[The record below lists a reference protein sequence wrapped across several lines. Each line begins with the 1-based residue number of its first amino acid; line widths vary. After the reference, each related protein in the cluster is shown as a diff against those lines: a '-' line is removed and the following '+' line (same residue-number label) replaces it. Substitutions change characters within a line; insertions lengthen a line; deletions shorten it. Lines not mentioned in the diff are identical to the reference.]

1 MAQPRDFGFGSEE
14 QMMRDSARKFL
25 RDNAPVD
32 RLRKLV
38 AGDHHAAYESAVQP
52 APYDERV
59 WRQMVE
65 LGWTSLAVP
74 EEAGGV
80 GMKMVAVAALAEEIG
95 RAALPS
101 PLTATLIATAVLRA
115 AALGSAGSARGAT
128 TTPNA
133 GSGGG
138 GAVPSGTAQAWL
150 ERVAAGEATT
160 LAATGADDSW
170 EVDATDVTATPR
182 VAAAGRAMPAPAAS
196 AAGGG
201 GTVLRGTAA
210 FVQDARK
217 AAFFVVAAR
226 AAGGIGLYAIPA
238 DTPGVTI
245 HPDRILDLTRDQAR
259 VELDDVEVDAAGV
272 IARPG
277 DGERALA
284 GALPAILTIVAADLC
299 GAAEWQLQ
307 TTAEYARVRTQF
319 DHPIGFFQAVKHPI
333 VNMMID
339 VDRARA
345 LTYAAACAIDTD
357 PADALRLA
365 RMAKAAASDAGAFCS
380 GRSVQL
386 HGGIGFTWECDVHI
400 YFKRQMHNQFLYG
413 DAPHQRAK
421 LAALVDAG
429 DG

>member
-14 QMMRDSARKFL
+14 QMVRDSARKFL

-65 LGWTSLAVP
+65 LGWSALAVP
-74 EEAGGV
+74 EEAGGA

-115 AALGSAGSARGAT
+115 AALGGAGSVQ
-128 TTPNA
+128 
-133 GSGGG
+133 
-138 GAVPSGTAQAWL
+138 GAVAMSKAARAWL
-150 ERVAAGEATT
+150 ERVVGGEAAA
-160 LAATGADDSW
+160 LAATGAEGSW
-170 EVDATDVTATPR
+170 EVGMTDV
-182 VAAAGRAMPAPAAS
+182 AAGPRAGAG
-196 AAGGG
+196 GGG

-217 AAFFVVAAR
+217 AASFVVAAR
-226 AAGGIGLYAIPA
+226 AAGGMGLYAVPA
-238 DTPGVTI
+238 DAPGVKI
-245 HPDRILDLTRDQAR
+245 HPDRIVDLTRDQAR
-259 VELDDVEVDAAGV
+259 VEFDDVEVDAAGV
-272 IARPG
+272 IAQPG

-319 DHPIGFFQAVKHPI
+319 DRPIGFFQAVKHPI

-345 LTYAAACAIDTD
+345 LTYAAACAIDSD

-413 DAPHQRAK
+413 DATYQRAK

-429 DG
+429 DGAGS

>member
-14 QMMRDSARKFL
+14 QMVRDSARKFL
-25 RDNAPVD
+25 RDNAPID

-52 APYDERV
+52 APYDESV
-59 WRQMVE
+59 WRQMVD

-74 EEAGGV
+74 EQAGGA
-80 GMKMVAVAALAEEIG
+80 GMKMVAVAALAEELG

-101 PLTATLIATAVLRA
+101 PLTATLIATAVLRVEGTSA
-115 AALGSAGSARGAT
+115 AAS
-128 TTPNA
+128 
-133 GSGGG
+133 
-138 GAVPSGTAQAWL
+138 AWL
-150 ERVAAGEATT
+150 ERVAAGEAAT
-160 LAATGADDSW
+160 LAATGTDGSW
-170 EVDATDVTATPR
+170 EVDATDVMAAPR
-182 VAAAGRAMPAPAAS
+182 VAAAGRATSAATAS

-201 GTVLRGTAA
+201 DGAVLRGTAA

-245 HPDRILDLTRDQAR
+245 RPDRIVDLTRDQAR

-339 VDRARA
+339 VDRARS

-357 PADALRLA
+357 PANALRLA
-365 RMAKAAASDAGAFCS
+365 RMAKAAASDAGVFCA

-413 DAPHQRAK
+413 DAPYQRAK